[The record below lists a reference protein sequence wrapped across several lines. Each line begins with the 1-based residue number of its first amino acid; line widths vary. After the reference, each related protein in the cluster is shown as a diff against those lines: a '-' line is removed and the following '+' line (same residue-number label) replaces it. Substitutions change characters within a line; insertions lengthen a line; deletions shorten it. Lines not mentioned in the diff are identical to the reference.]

1 LIGASS
7 IDYLTLDKLRCKADA
22 DPAAPHELAWKDVV
36 QSPPGMVTRIVVQ
49 FEGYIGL
56 YLDHCHILE
65 QEADDMMRP
74 DDIVA

>member
-1 LIGASS
+1 
-7 IDYLTLDKLRCKADA
+7 
-22 DPAAPHELAWKDVV
+22 
-36 QSPPGMVTRIVVQ
+36 MVTRIVVQ